1 MRPFALAVALGGLG
15 ALVLAAP
22 ALREQASRTGTAG
35 LDDAPQAA
43 AVVEEEREAA
53 PPPPAPFI
61 VRPVSPDI
69 VAPPPLEPH
78 RLERIDPRE
87 PLSPIGRAHVPS
99 EGPPKETVLHRPVV
113 GEAGAFEAMG
123 YRIVLAGLMPTPVDE
138 SCAVDGVPWPCGV
151 HARTAFRNWLRGRAL
166 ACVVPPAPTAEI
178 VATPCRLGAFDAGE
192 WLVAQG
198 WARPDP
204 DDARYAA
211 QAEGARAARR
221 GLYGPGPA
229 AAAPL
234 TVTVPELTE
243 RDLTGTGILDAD
255 SDPGPDDAG
264 ASGD

>member
-1 MRPFALAVALGGLG
+1 MRPLALAVALGGLG

-22 ALREQASRTGTAG
+22 ALRERASRTGAAG
-35 LDDAPQAA
+35 LEEAPVAA
-43 AVVEEEREAA
+43 AAEEEREA
-53 PPPPAPFI
+53 PPPPAPF
-61 VRPVSPDI
+61 VARPVSPDI
-69 VAPPPLEPH
+69 VAPPPLELQV
-78 RLERIDPRE
+78 LERIGPRE

-113 GEAGAFEAMG
+113 SAAGAFEAMG
-123 YRIVLAGLMPTPVDE
+123 YRIVLAGLRPTPADE
-138 SCAVDGVPWPCGV
+138 TCVADGVSWPCGV

-166 ACVVPPAPTAEI
+166 ACVVPPAPPAEI

-198 WARPDP
+198 WVRPDP

-211 QAEGARAARR
+211 QAEGAREARR
-221 GLYGPGPA
+221 GLYGPAPA

-234 TVTVPELTE
+234 TVTVPALTE
-243 RDLTGTGILDAD
+243 QDLSGTGILDAG

>member
-1 MRPFALAVALGGLG
+1 MRPLALAVALGGLG
-15 ALVLAAP
+15 ALVLVAP
-22 ALREQASRTGTAG
+22 ALRERAARTDAAG
-35 LDDAPQAA
+35 LDEFPATAA
-43 AVVEEEREAA
+43 AVEEVREAA
-53 PPPPAPFI
+53 SPPPAPFI

-113 GEAGAFEAMG
+113 SAAGAFEAMG
-123 YRIVLAGLMPTPVDE
+123 YRVVLAGLTPTPADE
-138 SCAVDGVPWPCGV
+138 TCVADGVPWPCGV

-166 ACVVPPAPTAEI
+166 ACVVPPTPPAEV

-192 WLVAQG
+192 WLVARG
-198 WARPDP
+198 WARADP
-204 DDARYAA
+204 DDTRYAA
-211 QAEGARAARR
+211 QAEVARAARR
-221 GLYGPGPA
+221 GLYGPAPATA

-243 RDLTGTGILDAD
+243 EDLTGTGILDA
-255 SDPGPDDAG
+255 GPDDAG

>member
-1 MRPFALAVALGGLG
+1 MRPLALLVALGGLG

-22 ALREQASRTGTAG
+22 ALRERASRTGAAG
-35 LDDAPQAA
+35 PDDAPPVAA
-43 AVVEEEREAA
+43 SVEEEREAA

-69 VAPPPLEPH
+69 VVPPPLEPH

-87 PLSPIGRAHVPS
+87 PLSPIGRAYAPS
-99 EGPPKETVLHRPVV
+99 EGPPKETVLHRPVASA
-113 GEAGAFEAMG
+113 AGAFEAMG
-123 YRIVLAGLMPTPVDE
+123 YRVVLSGLRPTPADE
-138 SCAVDGVPWPCGV
+138 TCVADGVSWPCGV

-166 ACVVPPAPTAEI
+166 ACVVPPAPPAEA
-178 VATPCRLGAFDAGE
+178 VTTPCRLGAFDAGE

-198 WARPDP
+198 WVRPDP
-204 DDARYAA
+204 EDTRYAA
-211 QAEGARAARR
+211 QAETAREERR
-221 GLYGPGPA
+221 GLYGPAPA

-234 TVTVPELTE
+234 TVTVPERTG

-255 SDPGPDDAG
+255 SDPDDAG

>member
-1 MRPFALAVALGGLG
+1 MRPLVLAVALGGLG

-22 ALREQASRTGTAG
+22 ALRERASRTGAAG
-35 LDDAPQAA
+35 LEDGPSIAA
-43 AVVEEEREAA
+43 AVEEEREA

-69 VAPPPLEPH
+69 VAPPPLELQV
-78 RLERIDPRE
+78 LERIGPRE

-113 GEAGAFEAMG
+113 DAAGAFEAMG
-123 YRIVLAGLMPTPVDE
+123 YRIVLAGLRPTPADE
-138 SCAVDGVPWPCGV
+138 TCVDGGVSWPCGV

-166 ACVVPPAPTAEI
+166 ACVVPPAPPAEI

-198 WARPDP
+198 WVRPDP

-211 QAEGARAARR
+211 QAESAREARR
-221 GLYGPGPA
+221 GLYGPAPA

-234 TVTVPELTE
+234 TVTVPELTG
-243 RDLTGTGILDAD
+243 RDLSGTGILDAGPH
-255 SDPGPDDAG
+255 PGPDDAE